1 MNLAVGGPECMERLA
16 PTCIE
21 QKGIEGLTM
30 ADLSAKW
37 RAVVEALEGYGVTV
51 TNPDHA
57 LEGALC
63 IRYAELRS
71 SVCVQRVT
79 VAYMRYKHLAN
90 FAANPRFQPHA
101 MCCHEV
107 VYKDRAG
114 PPPFRKVA

>member
-21 QKGIEGLTM
+21 QHKAIEGLTM

-63 IRYAELRS
+63 IRYAEFRS
-71 SVCVQRVT
+71 SVCVQRLT
-79 VAYMRYKHLAN
+79 VVYMRYKYLAYD
-90 FAANPRFQPHA
+90 AANPRVSNH
-101 MCCHEV
+101 MLRV
-107 VYKDRAG
+107 VMK
-114 PPPFRKVA
+114 